1 MARNR
6 SSRAGKMSAGGRG
19 AAEVA
24 RRNRSASQ
32 IARPS
37 KPGLKRVEDSVLAA
51 NMIGGLVRIDPT
63 HPGG

>member
-1 MARNR
+1 
-6 SSRAGKMSAGGRG
+6 MSAGGRG